1 MTATFNTWIRIG
13 GQLAIS
19 RADALLRA
27 IAAANVCTKRGEMPF
42 APDEANELFA
52 ARREG
57 YLLLGDPQSKQ
68 GRFPQLESI
77 CRLLGLSYTR
87 FTASTDETDAELVD
101 FRPEMRK
108 PLVRTGS
115 SADWDRVLI
124 EVSIIQ
130 QALSRLYAGQV
141 QQAIQILVAAC
152 PPVSELSP
160 FELVEEGAQLPRE
173 GGRSAFI

>member
-13 GQLAIS
+13 GQLATS
-19 RADALLRA
+19 RAEPLLCA
-27 IAAANVCTKRGEMPF
+27 IAAADVSTERGETPF
-42 APDEANELFA
+42 APDDANELLA
-52 ARREG
+52 AGREG

-68 GRFPQLESI
+68 GKFPQLEST
-77 CRLLGLSYTR
+77 CRLLELSYTR
-87 FTASTDETDAELVD
+87 FTAATDETDAELVD
-101 FRPEMRK
+101 FRPEMSK

-124 EVSIIQ
+124 DVSIIQ
-130 QALSRLYAGQV
+130 QVLSRLYAGQV
-141 QQAIQILVAAC
+141 QQAIQILAEAC
-152 PPVSELSP
+152 PPISELPP